1 MTTVESQD
9 LKAAFL
15 ELPRWLR
22 YTTGLLPL
30 LSFGVGYAAQWHVK
44 NAGLLLA
51 TLAGAQASVLAIVFA
66 VTVLGIQL
74 IAQEYSPRMI
84 WLITK
89 SPIFVFTFA
98 VFVISIGFDLLLL
111 ANISS
116 TQNQL
121 LAGLVSA
128 SVGVGAVAVL
138 SLYAFIQSAINRLTP
153 EGIVDAFLHEL
164 PSDTYYKQV
173 QHNVE
178 SDTARAHP
186 LHPLY
191 TMIMNS
197 LSNRE
202 RVTVEVAL
210 QRYGQHTAEMLTT
223 FIDEE
228 RFSESSNNVSKQL
241 FKPVLREHLPDIAL
255 HAQEMSESG
264 IASSAIDWQYRLGAR
279 GIDTPNQR
287 VARQA
292 VSGLSDNLRDTPI
305 SGDSYA
311 VNFNSWRK
319 LGELLKD
326 SADYPAPRLVWYILA
341 TVEHNISSQ
350 LRKDVEQWVYDSAW
364 LRFYRAFRDSDK
376 AFLNHYAA
384 DIAEVDFDWQH
395 ESTADDHPHREVM
408 EAFSKF
414 IKTYSAINENFL
426 RYISETGQYPITE
439 GNYRR
444 NCYNFC
450 VDASNTPAKEYARVL
465 CQALIEIA
473 YILLHEKPDDELWWV
488 DAVARVKYE
497 GDPDVVDAA
506 FEHILSFRPR
516 EDPGIWTVDEH
527 DDYEQQYYQN
537 LIRFQD
543 YMPLNA
549 HPGFPDRIE
558 KFQEQVDE
566 QWKQLENQ

>member
-1 MTTVESQD
+1 MNAVESQD
-9 LKAAFL
+9 LKTAFL

-22 YTTGLLPL
+22 YTTALLPL

-44 NAGLLLA
+44 NAGLVLA

-98 VFVISIGFDLLLL
+98 VFVISVGFDLLLL
-111 ANISS
+111 ANVSS
-116 TQNQL
+116 AQNQV
-121 LAGLVSA
+121 LAGLVSV
-128 SVGVGAVAVL
+128 SVGLGAVAVL
-138 SLYAFIQSAINRLTP
+138 SLYAFIQSAIDRLTP

-164 PSDTYYKQV
+164 PSDTYYEQV

-178 SDTARAHP
+178 SETARAHP
-186 LHPLY
+186 IHPLY
-191 TMIMNS
+191 TMIMNG

-210 QRYGQHTAEMLTT
+210 QRYGQHAEEMLTT
-223 FIDEE
+223 FIEQD
-228 RFSESSNNVSKQL
+228 RFSESSNNVSNQL
-241 FKPVLREHLPDIAL
+241 FKPVLEEHLSEIAL
-255 HAQEMSESG
+255 HAQEMDESG
-264 IASSAIDWQYRLGAR
+264 IASSAIDWQYKLGSK
-279 GIDTPNQR
+279 GLDTSNQR

-292 VSGLSDNLRDTPI
+292 VSGLSDNLRDTPL

-311 VNFNSWRK
+311 VNFSSWRK
-319 LGELLKD
+319 LGELLKE
-326 SADYPAPRLVWYILA
+326 SADYPAPRLVWYILD

-350 LRKDVEQWVYDSAW
+350 LRKDVDPWIYNHAW
-364 LRFYRAFRDSDK
+364 LRLYRAFRDSHTTHLD
-376 AFLNHYAA
+376 HYAA

-395 ESTADDHPHREVM
+395 ESAADDLPHQEVM

-414 IKTYSAINENFL
+414 IKTYSAVNTDFL
-426 RYISETGQYPITE
+426 RYVSETDEYPIAE

-444 NCYNFC
+444 NCYNVC

-465 CQALIEIA
+465 CQGLIEIA
-473 YILLHEKPDDELWWV
+473 YILSYEKPDDESWWI

-506 FEHILSFRPR
+506 FEHILSYQQR
-516 EDPGIWTVDEH
+516 EGPGIWTVDEH
-527 DDYEQQYYQN
+527 DTYEQRYYQN

-543 YMPLNA
+543 YMPLNT
-549 HPGFPDRIE
+549 HPDFPDRIKE
-558 KFQEQVDE
+558 FQEQVDE